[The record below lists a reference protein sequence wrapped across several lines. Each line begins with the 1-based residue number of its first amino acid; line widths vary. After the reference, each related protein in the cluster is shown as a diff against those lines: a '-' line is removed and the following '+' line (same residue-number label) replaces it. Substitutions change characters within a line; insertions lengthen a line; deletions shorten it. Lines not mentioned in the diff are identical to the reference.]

1 MAKAAMVSLYVDPT
15 TRFVNS
21 LITSEIEVSD
31 SLLDRI
37 WPRFSADLMLQDE
50 DDELMAHADMDGDE
64 FEIEFEADEDEDGF
78 FADLLQWSPRRK
90 KG

>member
-1 MAKAAMVSLYVDPT
+1 MAKAAMESLYVDPT

-37 WPRFSADLMLQDE
+37 WPRFSADLLIQDE
-50 DDELMAHADMDGDE
+50 CEMMADAADFDGDE

-78 FADLLQWSPRRK
+78 LANLLQWSPRRK

>member
-64 FEIEFEADEDEDGF
+64 FEADEDEDGF